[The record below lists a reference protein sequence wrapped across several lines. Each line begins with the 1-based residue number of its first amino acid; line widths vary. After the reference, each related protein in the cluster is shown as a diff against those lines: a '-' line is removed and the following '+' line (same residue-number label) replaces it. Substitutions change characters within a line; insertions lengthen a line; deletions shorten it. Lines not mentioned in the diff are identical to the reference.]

1 MWKLTPYAE
10 VEVMKMCMPLLLPA
24 FGIIHFKI
32 SDGQLL
38 LVSKKITNAR
48 DLIAVLEEA
57 IRGGYLILIIDE
69 DIEQEALAT
78 LVVNKLRGA
87 LKIAALKD
95 PDLENAKASISMTLP
110 FLLEVALILIVCSL
124 MGFMFLY
131 GSHDRKMRQGYITN
145 DDDYLN
151 KSCFNNGDLK
161 LEKMGTDDI
170 VVGAVVPGTALAH
183 TLGKVPPQLYDSFI
197 VTIDNGS
204 ITIMQ
209 NKSMPADPHPIPG
222 ALLMGDAFN
231 MRHPLTGGGM
241 TRTPEILLHLGK
253 VGAQIETELKE
264 KKLRV
269 EDVLNAT
276 KAPVEEGNV
285 VGGGCTLLRLA
296 AKVDAIK
303 LTLDNDEQKVLHD
316 TFQVGADIVKKVL
329 SYPLK
334 LIAKNVSDS
343 GSVVMEM
350 VFSSDNFKYG
360 YNAATGKYEDLMVV
374 GIINPTKKIGSHDD
388 KGLLVIFG

>member
-1 MWKLTPYAE
+1 
-10 VEVMKMCMPLLLPA
+10 
-24 FGIIHFKI
+24 
-32 SDGQLL
+32 
-38 LVSKKITNAR
+38 
-48 DLIAVLEEA
+48 
-57 IRGGYLILIIDE
+57 
-69 DIEQEALAT
+69 
-78 LVVNKLRGA
+78 
-87 LKIAALKD
+87 
-95 PDLENAKASISMTLP
+95 
-110 FLLEVALILIVCSL
+110 

-131 GSHDRKMRQGYITN
+131 GSHDRKMRQEYITN
-145 DDDYLN
+145 DDDCLN

-170 VVGAVVPGTALAH
+170 IVGAIVAGTAHAH
-183 TLGKVPPQLYDSFI
+183 TLGKVDIPSCFVGLILENCELPFPNHGHVLGDPSPILFYPISSTEVRCLVDVPGQRVSSITNDEMANYLKNYGGFPGIYELYVPPQLYDSFI

-253 VGAQIETELKE
+253 A
-264 KKLRV
+264 
-269 EDVLNAT
+269 A
-276 KAPVEEGNV
+276 VEEGNV

-303 LTLDNDEQKVLHD
+303 LTLDNDEQKVLHGLPCYHYFWCRSTSNFGIFFYYFFSDSIFVD

-374 GIINPTKKIGSHDD
+374 GIINPTK
-388 KGLLVIFG
+388 